1 MLSRQAAGTAK
12 ARQAIAANM
21 DTLFLCMSL
30 NADFNIRRMERYLAL
45 AWESG
50 ATPVIVLTKADLCD
64 DLPGRLRAIA
74 TVSVGVEVLVCS
86 AQGEEGYRE
95 LRARIKPGETIALV
109 GSSGVGKSTLINR
122 LMGQELL
129 ATRSIREEDGR
140 GRHTTTHRQLV
151 LLPDGGILIDTP
163 GMRELRLDAAD
174 LSKTFEDIE
183 QMAAGCKYGN
193 CAHGSEPGCI
203 VRRAIQEGTL
213 SPKRLE
219 SYQKLKREMGYEG
232 LNARQLETE
241 KINRMFGGKG
251 MGRIRKEMKR
261 KTNEEWRSLPAMP
274 EGTSTNLTN
283 PIPYR
288 FFPKKGAHE
297 PPGQLVGEGAGH
309 LADGGVLHP
318 AQDAVVG
325 PSPFRP
331 LVPQSVGL
339 LAAFLGD
346 ALLLGLLRFLLGLQ
360 GGGIGFLLG
369 LGGGL
374 LLLLAHHGDILARG
388 GVQLEVHLLLHILA
402 CGGVQHQHVLLH
414 HRGGGRRN
422 GSRRRGGGGHA
433 WRRGHAHGGEG
444 LLDILARGG
453 VHHHEGG
460 GRGHRGRRR
469 GHGGGG
475 KPGKGSRRG
484 HRSRHGLA
492 AGYHTRQEFV
502 GAFPVHHVLVQP
514 VAGAGF
520 YHGLAQ
526 IGVNGPHEALGRQ
539 NEGPGHHAGRALLI
553 QKGNQ
558 SFAGLQLGDGLLG
571 IKGGVGPE
579 GLGGHLHGLLVQG
592 VKARS
597 ACCTRLPSWPST
609 VMGTSVGFW
618 VMKHAHAL
626 AADQADHLP
635 ILSISCLPQLL
646 NSRWASSKKNTIRG
660 LAMSPTS
667 GKVSY
672 SSLSIHSRKV
682 EYIRGLRNSLS
693 QARILI

>member
-1 MLSRQAAGTAK
+1 MRGRAGLRFFCCPGAMGIRDRKDEKSLHSHLQAYGLTHALEREAALGEGGFLARVIRQHRELYQVMGQKGELTAGVAGRLAHQAGGETDYPVVGDWVLVDRLEGSSGQGVIHRILPRKSMLSRQAAGTAK

-251 MGRIRKEMKR
+251 EMGRIRKEMKR
-261 KTNEEWRSLPAMP
+261 K
-274 EGTSTNLTN
+274 
-283 PIPYR
+283 
-288 FFPKKGAHE
+288 
-297 PPGQLVGEGAGH
+297 
-309 LADGGVLHP
+309 
-318 AQDAVVG
+318 
-325 PSPFRP
+325 
-331 LVPQSVGL
+331 
-339 LAAFLGD
+339 
-346 ALLLGLLRFLLGLQ
+346 
-360 GGGIGFLLG
+360 
-369 LGGGL
+369 
-374 LLLLAHHGDILARG
+374 
-388 GVQLEVHLLLHILA
+388 
-402 CGGVQHQHVLLH
+402 
-414 HRGGGRRN
+414 
-422 GSRRRGGGGHA
+422 
-433 WRRGHAHGGEG
+433 
-444 LLDILARGG
+444 
-453 VHHHEGG
+453 
-460 GRGHRGRRR
+460 
-469 GHGGGG
+469 
-475 KPGKGSRRG
+475 
-484 HRSRHGLA
+484 
-492 AGYHTRQEFV
+492 
-502 GAFPVHHVLVQP
+502 
-514 VAGAGF
+514 
-520 YHGLAQ
+520 
-526 IGVNGPHEALGRQ
+526 
-539 NEGPGHHAGRALLI
+539 
-553 QKGNQ
+553 NQ
-558 SFAGLQLGDGLLG
+558 
-571 IKGGVGPE
+571 
-579 GLGGHLHGLLVQG
+579 
-592 VKARS
+592 
-597 ACCTRLPSWPST
+597 
-609 VMGTSVGFW
+609 
-618 VMKHAHAL
+618 
-626 AADQADHLP
+626 
-635 ILSISCLPQLL
+635 
-646 NSRWASSKKNTIRG
+646 
-660 LAMSPTS
+660 
-667 GKVSY
+667 
-672 SSLSIHSRKV
+672 
-682 EYIRGLRNSLS
+682 
-693 QARILI
+693 